1 MVKVKTAILM
11 LIFLAALIVF
21 IAATPWGGEKN
32 GSYSF
37 EPREGVRAPES
48 GIGEVG
54 VELFTIYLFPFEV
67 LSLVLLA
74 ALIGAIY
81 VARKELPR

>member
-1 MVKVKTAILM
+1 MVKVKTAILT
-11 LIFLAALIVF
+11 LIFLATLIVF
-21 IAATPWGGEKN
+21 IAATPWGGEEN

-37 EPREGVRAPES
+37 EPREGARAPES
-48 GIGEVG
+48 GIGEIG
-54 VELFTIYLFPFEV
+54 VEIFTIYLFPFEV